1 MNTSPAG
8 IQFVSP
14 AMGRAFA
21 KRAAA
26 MSVDSN
32 TKTAKPN
39 NAPRPKHGEDIF
51 PDADAPR
58 TWEDYQGQDRAA
70 GILQAAIASA
80 QRRDVPLG
88 HVLIASGL
96 PGVGKSTLARIIAAQ
111 TGAGLVE
118 TQGPVTG
125 AEAHDILTGM
135 SDGDVWF
142 IDEAHQLTQG
152 GKGKAE
158 WLLSFLQDGTLMTAE
173 GAKKMPRVTVVAATT
188 DSQLLPETILQRFP
202 LKPIIVPYSDDHAV
216 TIAERMA
223 VSIFTDEVNLP
234 VPGEATLRAVC
245 SVADNSPRVMRSVL
259 STLRDAALA
268 GQAPADED
276 GNLDMTT
283 TLAWTGLT
291 IDGLDDMAQRYI
303 MTLLTMP
310 NGTGSRDMIAALL
323 GESTI
328 PAHTEKMLFQKGL
341 VDMSPRGRSL
351 SEEGE
356 ARATELAVM
365 YGWITA

>member
-1 MNTSPAG
+1 MTDSFAG
-8 IQFVSP
+8 IKFASP
-14 AMGRAFA
+14 VMGRAFE
-21 KRAAA
+21 RNAARLR
-26 MSVDSN
+26 VN
-32 TKTAKPN
+32 PETKTATKN
-39 NAPRPKHGEDIF
+39 SAPHPKHGEDIF

-58 TWEDYQGQDRAA
+58 TWEDYRGQDRAA

-80 QRRDVPLG
+80 QRRDVPLA

-111 TGAGLVE
+111 MDAGIVE

-125 AEAHDILTGM
+125 AEAHDILANM

-202 LKPIIVPYSDDHAV
+202 LKPIIVAYTDDHAIS
-216 TIAERMA
+216 IAGRMA
-223 VSIFTDEVNLP
+223 SSIFTDEVNLP
-234 VPGEATLRAVC
+234 IPGEATLRAVC
-245 SVADNSPRVMRSVL
+245 GAANNSPRVMRSVL

-276 GNLDMTT
+276 GNLDLST

-291 IDGLDDMAQRYI
+291 LDGLDDLAQRYL
-303 MTLLTMP
+303 MTLLVMC
-310 NGTGSRDMIAALL
+310 NGTGSRDVIAAQL

-328 PAHTEKMLFQKGL
+328 PAQTEKMLMQLGYIE
-341 VDMSPRGRSL
+341 VGTRGRSL
-351 SEEGE
+351 TEEGTV
-356 ARATELAVM
+356 RATELCGG
-365 YGWITA
+365 YLP